1 MRDIVKE
8 YQEKF
13 RRNHQRARRYTALLL
28 ALALTT
34 SLFVNWQLHGVG
46 IAKTAE
52 YLCGELEHE
61 HTAACYEKQLVCGY
75 EEGEPEDWNATMT
88 DDSMSFD
95 DTFDMDDDAF
105 GVDADDPGI
114 AAHSAEPEYIFVPHE
129 HTDDCYQEVQE
140 LTCLEEEH
148 THDDSCFDEDGVT
161 FICDKFEHTHDDSC
175 YTTTYEL
182 VCGLEEGEL
191 VEEVNPDYD
200 PVALFEEPVAA
211 KPVVVDPVIET
222 PVHHHTDAC
231 YEEVLVCG
239 LPEHHHTVNC
249 LSDPMDDT
257 QDEDEWL
264 DKTGTALTGMWNEDL
279 LTVAQGQLG
288 YEQSE
293 KNFKLDTDDGETLRY
308 YTRYGQW
315 YGNPYGE
322 WDVMFLSYC
331 LNYANIPQSAI
342 PQRASTLA
350 LRSELRSTGYL
361 LDPDSDIAAYEMDAD
376 MSVTGLQP
384 GDIVFYNATTTETVA
399 VADEPQIEDLSPD
412 ADTELLQAL
421 SVPAAAEPQ
430 TEERTVSCETV
441 GIVSAVDEA
450 SGTLTVISGNVD
462 GKVSEVSLAP
472 SQLTGMIPVASVQAA
487 ESGADTMDGTD
498 LDFSKM
504 LNGSQYVTDFK
515 IQKLQDSD
523 YSDVTESTV
532 TDKLH
537 GFIDLR
543 DIPADRIKDNNYK
556 VYVPIP
562 EGLDKLN
569 NGGAEKGSLKDSSYF
584 GPNGTICGT
593 YEFVQDAD
601 GDWYVVFTYDKN
613 YINQQKTTKDSKVKT
628 DVSFDFQW
636 DTTKIST
643 DESNKFTINGKD
655 ITITIKDQSE
665 DKPSDKKNYSLSKDA
680 GSLHYVGHDAYI
692 DYTVTLKLKDAMA
705 APLTLTDA
713 LRCPANADFQ
723 YTGTPDVSG
732 SNGASNTTVSWTD
745 GTDSSTKTITLGQEG
760 ETLAAG
766 TYTITYQVKAT
777 NFGNVDYVN
786 NEKVKNT
793 VTFKDTSK
801 TKETSLTTKLIDK
814 SGKLENGEIIW
825 TVKINIDQ
833 DDTSLRYLPNDAKF
847 TDTLPDDPVDNKIT
861 VTKDGKSTDVTLDN
875 TIYDS
880 SSKLLTY
887 PLDEGFHSYEI
898 TYRTKAPENASESEA
913 VVKNTGKIDG
923 TGINGSDSFNVKIPS
938 TLLSKHLEN
947 GSHDTQTATMDWV
960 TTVNATDLNT
970 LVYYDWS
977 STRWDADTSK
987 SVRLQQIVADS
998 VHVFDAS
1005 NFDVTDKV
1013 TINYQYSRTEHTA
1026 EVGLF
1031 SVDFKDKNIQGPATI
1046 KYQTTADLSWVA
1058 SGTHCQIT
1066 NYGQLNQGDIVSDVY
1081 DFTNS
1086 SEQRKYF
1093 RKSAGDSSNWNKT
1106 EDTITLKPGQKIP
1119 WTIAINDTTDEG
1131 LVWDAKK
1138 DKEWVVKDLIPA
1150 GLNLDESSVRVEL
1163 NGNTVSSSYYTVSA
1177 KKQADGSTKL
1187 VVTLQPECYTLT
1199 VNGNKT
1205 LSKRVFITYDTT
1217 LDPDNTEVWNGGNVA
1232 SFVNNAT
1239 FERNGEQSGSDSFKE
1254 TVTRNVV
1261 GKHGNYDEAT
1271 GLLTYQVQVNPNSVT
1286 LNNGVSLT
1294 LYDFM
1299 SVPDGLY
1306 SKDGTTS
1313 DRVTLAGV
1321 SVFEGELQ
1329 ADGSLEATTFLK
1341 DLAPIEGDYDS
1352 SSAPNNV
1359 TENTYYTKRNKDR
1372 NQIQVWTK
1380 VPDGKALVLVF
1391 HYTVNTK
1398 NLPAKNY
1405 KFKNT
1410 VQLEGYN
1417 SYVDENVDFTSDSSG
1432 NAGIDFNTN
1441 NVTIVKYSGTQS
1453 NLLSD
1458 AKFQLEAYDNGQWTD
1473 VKQYVTS
1480 QSGNSVMSGLTQ
1492 DTLYRLHETAA
1503 PEGYLLPD
1511 PTPYHYFVISKNA
1524 YTLPTDSGFVEGRDS
1539 FALYK
1544 LGENESFGSFYYYCN
1559 NARNPDYVKEGDL
1572 LVKKAWKNFDGTD
1585 ITDTSKLP
1593 EIVVTLTKHV
1603 TNPGHR
1609 ILLQC
1614 DGQPTIIF
1622 AKDIN
1627 DGGSVL
1633 LTTRADFYN
1642 AWASSLPEGVT
1653 ITNTGETAPDR
1664 TPIYKIS
1671 NITSDIVIKN
1681 QNIYYN
1687 QGSCENVD
1695 DGTPITGTTD
1705 TEVGKVTLNSRN
1717 GWSARFENLEI
1728 DDGITYT
1735 IKEMSVEGYTVSY
1748 TLNNEALEAGASFAL
1763 GKNTGSN
1770 GNGDTIVITNT
1781 AEESGGY
1788 VLPSTGGA
1796 GTKLYTAGGGALMLA
1811 ALVCGVCRKRRR
1823 ERRER

>member
-88 DDSMSFD
+88 DDGMSFD
-95 DTFDMDDDAF
+95 DTFGMDDDAF

-114 AAHSAEPEYIFVPHE
+114 AAYSAEPEYIFVPHE

-148 THDDSCFDEDGVT
+148 THTDDCFDPEDGSL
-161 FICDKFEHTHDDSC
+161 ICDLFEHTHDDSC

-421 SVPAAAEPQ
+421 SAPAAAEPQ

-537 GFIDLR
+537 GFIDLH
-543 DIPADRIKDNNYK
+543 DIPADRIKANNYK

-584 GPNGTICGT
+584 GSNGTICGT

-601 GDWYVVFTYDKN
+601 GDWYVVFTYDKD
-613 YINQQKTTKDSKVKT
+613 YINQQETTKDSKVKT

-680 GSLHYVGHDAYI
+680 GSLRYDSHDAYI
-692 DYTVTLKLKDAMA
+692 DYTVTLKLKDDMA

-713 LRCPANADFQ
+713 LRCPTNADFQ

-1603 TNPGHR
+1603 ANPGHR
-1609 ILLQC
+1609 ILLQLD
-1614 DGQPTIIF
+1614 DGSGTKVF
-1622 AKDIN
+1622 AKNIN
-1627 DGGSVL
+1627 DGGDVYVTVWSQNYQNWL
-1633 LTTRADFYN
+1633 DA
-1642 AWASSLPEGVT
+1642 GVA
-1653 ITNTGETAPDR
+1653 ITATGESTPDGKQ
-1664 TPIYKIS
+1664 IYKIS
-1671 NITSDIVIKN
+1671 NIISDITIKSTKV
-1681 QNIYYN
+1681 YYN
-1687 QGSCENVD
+1687 GGD
-1695 DGTPITGTTD
+1695 FYTTAGGTPITGTTD

-1728 DDGITYT
+1728 SDDITYT

-1763 GKNTGSN
+1763 GKNTSSN

-1788 VLPSTGGA
+1788 KLPSTGGA

>member
-8 YQEKF
+8 YQKKF

-88 DDSMSFD
+88 DDGMSFD

-114 AAHSAEPEYIFVPHE
+114 AAYSAEPEYIFVPHE
-129 HTDDCYQEVQE
+129 HTDDCYQEVRE

-421 SVPAAAEPQ
+421 SAPAAAEPQ
-430 TEERTVSCETV
+430 TKERTVSCETV

-601 GDWYVVFTYDKN
+601 GDWYVVFTYDKD
-613 YINQQKTTKDSKVKT
+613 YINQQETTKDSKVKT

-680 GSLHYVGHDAYI
+680 GSLRYDSHDAYI
-692 DYTVTLKLKDAMA
+692 DYTVTLKLKDDMA

-713 LRCPANADFQ
+713 LRCPTNADFQ

-861 VTKDGKSTDVTLDN
+861 VTKDGESTDVTLDN
-875 TIYDS
+875 TIYDN

-887 PLDEGFHSYEI
+887 PLEEGFHSYEI

-938 TLLSKHLEN
+938 TLLRKQLEN

-1013 TINYQYSRTEHTA
+1013 TINYQYSRNEHTA

>member
-88 DDSMSFD
+88 DDGMSFD
-95 DTFDMDDDAF
+95 DTFGMDDAAF

-114 AAHSAEPEYIFVPHE
+114 AAYSAEPEYIFVPHE

-148 THDDSCFDEDGVT
+148 THTDDCFDPEDGSL
-161 FICDKFEHTHDDSC
+161 ICDLFEHTHDDSC

-421 SVPAAAEPQ
+421 SAPAAAEPQ

-636 DTTKIST
+636 DTAKIST

-680 GSLHYVGHDAYI
+680 GSLRYDSHDAYI
-692 DYTVTLKLKDAMA
+692 DYTVTLKLKDDMV

-833 DDTSLRYLPNDAKF
+833 DDTSLRYLPKDAKF
-847 TDTLPDDPVDNKIT
+847 IDTLPDDPIDNKIT
-861 VTKDGKSTDVTLDN
+861 VTKDGESTDVTLDN
-875 TIYDS
+875 TIYDN

-887 PLDEGFHSYEI
+887 PLEEGFHSYEI
-898 TYRTKAPENASESEA
+898 TYRTKAPENTSESETI
-913 VVKNTGKIDG
+913 VNNTGEIKG
-923 TGINGSDSFNVKIPS
+923 TGINGSDSSNVKIPS
-938 TLLSKHLEN
+938 TLLSKQLES

-977 STRWDADTSK
+977 STRWDADKSK

-1005 NFDVTDKV
+1005 GLNVTDKV
-1013 TINYQYSRTEHTA
+1013 TINYQYSRTENGA

-1163 NGNTVSSSYYTVSA
+1163 NGNAVSSNYYTVSA
-1177 KKQADGSTKL
+1177 EKQADGSTKL

-1286 LNNGVSLT
+1286 LNNGVPLT

-1341 DLAPIEGDYDS
+1341 DLAPIEGDHDS
-1352 SSAPNNV
+1352 SSAPENV
-1359 TENTYYTKRNKDR
+1359 TEDTYYTKRNKDR

-1410 VQLEGYN
+1410 VRLEGYN
-1417 SYVDENVDFTSDSSG
+1417 SYVDENVDFKSDSSG

-1458 AKFQLEAYDNGQWTD
+1458 AKFQLEAYGNGQWTD

-1511 PTPYHYFVISKNA
+1511 PTPYHYFVISKNS

-1572 LVKKAWKNFDGTD
+1572 LVKKAWKNFDDTD
-1585 ITDTSKLP
+1585 ITDTSNLP

-1603 TNPGHR
+1603 ANPGHR
-1609 ILLQC
+1609 ILLQLD
-1614 DGQPTIIF
+1614 DGSGTKVF
-1622 AKDIN
+1622 AKNIN
-1627 DGGSVL
+1627 DGGDVYVTVWSQNYQNWL
-1633 LTTRADFYN
+1633 DA
-1642 AWASSLPEGVT
+1642 GVA
-1653 ITNTGETAPDR
+1653 ITATGESAPDGK
-1664 TPIYKIS
+1664 PIYKIS
-1671 NITSDIVIKN
+1671 NIISDITIKSTKV
-1681 QNIYYN
+1681 YYN
-1687 QGSCENVD
+1687 GGD
-1695 DGTPITGTTD
+1695 FYTTAGGTPITGTTD
-1705 TEVGKVTLNSRN
+1705 TEVGKVTLNSKN

-1728 DDGITYT
+1728 GDGITYT
-1735 IKEMSVEGYTVSY
+1735 IKETSVEGYTTSY
-1748 TLNNEALEAGASFAL
+1748 KLNGNDLTEGNAFAL

-1788 VLPSTGGA
+1788 KLPSTGGA

-1823 ERRER
+1823 ERRAR

>member
-88 DDSMSFD
+88 DDGMSFD
-95 DTFDMDDDAF
+95 DTFDMDDVAF

-114 AAHSAEPEYIFVPHE
+114 AAYSAEPEYIFVPHE

-148 THDDSCFDEDGVT
+148 THTDDCFDPEDGSL
-161 FICDKFEHTHDDSC
+161 ICDLFEHTHDDNC

-264 DKTGTALTGMWNEDL
+264 AQTGTALTGMWNEDL

-421 SVPAAAEPQ
+421 SAPAAAEPQ

-487 ESGADTMDGTD
+487 ESADAAVQSGDITGYVYNFAIRKKDGNSNSWIPATDFTTSDSVQAEFEFKDIPATALEKGADGSYFAYIP
-498 LDFSKM
+498 LPEGINCSM
-504 LNGSQYVTDFK
+504 LEGGDIK
-515 IQKLQDSD
+515 DSD
-523 YSDVTESTV
+523 YQDGVSGKYSFKEEGDHWVVVLNYDQEYIEQHEQENT
-532 TDKLH
+532 K
-537 GFIDLR
+537 
-543 DIPADRIKDNNYK
+543 IK
-556 VYVPIP
+556 
-562 EGLDKLN
+562 G
-569 NGGAEKGSLKDSSYF
+569 
-584 GPNGTICGT
+584 
-593 YEFVQDAD
+593 
-601 GDWYVVFTYDKN
+601 
-613 YINQQKTTKDSKVKT
+613 
-628 DVSFDFQW
+628 DVSFEFKW
-636 DTTKIST
+636 
-643 DESNKFTINGKD
+643 DESSVTEEGKKKIITVNGKK
-655 ITITIKDQSE
+655 IEITIKKDEKPQPSE
-665 DKPSDKKNYSLSKDA
+665 NKFSLNKKA
-680 GSLHYVGHDAYI
+680 GKLTYDEINKKAAI
-692 DYTVTLKLKDAMA
+692 DYTVTLDVKQDMTGALTMEDVLTSNGFDYVDSSLKIDPSDVKISWADSTSGNGK
-705 APLTLTDA
+705 TLTI
-713 LRCPANADFQ
+713 
-723 YTGTPDVSG
+723 GSEGSDVP
-732 SNGASNTTVSWTD
+732 
-745 GTDSSTKTITLGQEG
+745 
-760 ETLAAG
+760 AG
-766 TYTITYQVKAT
+766 TYTITYRVQKT
-777 NFGNVDYVN
+777 NFGVN
-786 NEKVKNT
+786 ADEFDSVQNKISMSKDDESHSSDEK
-793 VTFKDTSK
+793 TS
-801 TKETSLTTKLIDK
+801 TSTKLIEK
-814 SGKLENGEIIW
+814 SGKASTDQSGDTIITW
-825 TVKINIDQ
+825 TVKLNSGDAK
-833 DDTSLRYLPNDAKF
+833 RYLTNAKF
-847 TDTLPDDPVDNKIT
+847 TDTIKADQEYVEGSFAVKKNGKEDKDAQPTITGTTLSYDLADGYNSYTITYKTKVTANIPLEGLTVSNTGNIDGDNLHGEDTGSVDLKDEVLKKEADGNPTVAGNKATLNWKSTIDVDN
-861 VTKDGKSTDVTLDN
+861 L
-875 TIYDS
+875 
-880 SSKLLTY
+880 
-887 PLDEGFHSYEI
+887 
-898 TYRTKAPENASESEA
+898 
-913 VVKNTGKIDG
+913 
-923 TGINGSDSFNVKIPS
+923 NGY
-938 TLLSKHLEN
+938 
-947 GSHDTQTATMDWV
+947 
-960 TTVNATDLNT
+960 
-970 LVYYDWS
+970 VYYDYS
-977 STRWDADTSK
+977 DTFYLDSQH
-987 SVRLQQIVADS
+987 VNLQSIDLNDIQVLDK
-998 VHVFDAS
+998 
-1005 NFDVTDKV
+1005 NQLDVTEQV
-1013 TINYQYSRTEHTA
+1013 AISRHNEMNHGV
-1026 EVGLF
+1026 ECGLF
-1031 SVDFKDKNIQGPATI
+1031 KIDFGSADIHGPVTI
-1046 KYQTTADLSWVA
+1046 KYKTTVDTSRLGEYA
-1058 SGTHCQIT
+1058 TIT
-1066 NYGQLNQGDIVSDVY
+1066 NKCYIVKD
-1081 DFTNS
+1081 DHR
-1086 SEQRKYF
+1086 Q
-1093 RKSAGDSSNWNKT
+1093 DSSASQHIHNVEDLWKTLIKYGSGWNQT
-1106 EDTITLKPGQKIP
+1106 GRDSITIGVGDEIP
-1119 WTIAINDTTDEG
+1119 WTVVLNNEG
-1131 LVWDAKK
+1131 LLKGSKGKWTVQ
-1138 DKEWVVKDLIPA
+1138 DKLPA
-1150 GLNLDESSVRVEL
+1150 GLLLDRASVKLDFNNRFPAPVEGTDYTISVFEGTDGRTVLQIVFEESAYQ
-1163 NGNTVSSSYYTVSA
+1163 NTEGTAA
-1177 KKQADGSTKL
+1177 KII
-1187 VVTLQPECYTLT
+1187 LT
-1199 VNGNKT
+1199 YK
-1205 LSKRVFITYDTT
+1205 TT
-1217 LDPDNTEVWNGGNVA
+1217 LDPNSDFCKNDQATKD
-1232 SFVNNAT
+1232 FVN
-1239 FERNGEQSGSDSFKE
+1239 DVSFSHDGTTQE
-1254 TVTRNVV
+1254 TDFTQTVTRNVV
-1261 GKHGNYDEAT
+1261 GKHGQFDSSTN
-1271 GLLTYQVQVNPNSVT
+1271 LLSYTIEVNPDGSKLSPDGSDLELEDKLSVPND
-1286 LNNGVSLT
+1286 LLGGYVSLEDIT
-1294 LYDFM
+1294 
-1299 SVPDGLY
+1299 
-1306 SKDGTTS
+1306 
-1313 DRVTLAGV
+1313 
-1321 SVFEGELQ
+1321 VFEAERQ
-1329 ADGSLEATTFLK
+1329 EDGSLVATN
-1341 DLAPIEGDYDS
+1341 PIGDGLQRVDS
-1352 SSAPNNV
+1352 QSAID
-1359 TENTYYTKRNKDR
+1359 TSHYYTKPDSNGDIKF
-1372 NQIQVWTK
+1372 WTK
-1380 VPDGKALVLVF
+1380 VPDRTPRVLVVTYLVRDTLNDVKVDGTF
-1391 HYTVNTK
+1391 TFTNK
-1398 NLPAKNY
+1398 
-1405 KFKNT
+1405 
-1410 VQLEGYN
+1410 VQLGGEWKTEDKG
-1417 SYVDENVDFTSDSSG
+1417 SSASFSSG
-1432 NAGIDFNTN
+1432 STSGLDYNADRLT
-1441 NVTIVKYSGTQS
+1441 VMKYSGNQGNPLAGAVFTLRMYDPS
-1453 NLLSD
+1453 SGWKEVSSFTTD
-1458 AKFQLEAYDNGQWTD
+1458 ATGSKTLG
-1473 VKQYVTS
+1473 
-1480 QSGNSVMSGLTQ
+1480 GLIRNR
-1492 DTLYRLHETAA
+1492 LYELTETAA
-1503 PEGYLLPD
+1503 PAGYLLPT
-1511 PTPYHYFVISKNA
+1511 PNTPYYFYITTDPATKSGPATAADVDANLVTV
-1524 YTLPTDSGFVEGRDS
+1524 YTVEEGVYRN
-1539 FALYK
+1539 FT
-1544 LGENESFGSFYYYCN
+1544 FYRN

-1603 TNPGHR
+1603 ANPGHR

-1687 QGSCENVD
+1687 QGSCENVAG
-1695 DGTPITGTTD
+1695 GTPITGTTD

-1823 ERRER
+1823 ERRAR

>member
-34 SLFVNWQLHGVG
+34 SLFVNWQLHSVG

-75 EEGEPEDWNATMT
+75 EEGEPEDWNATKT
-88 DDSMSFD
+88 DDGMSFD

-114 AAHSAEPEYIFVPHE
+114 AAYSAEPEYIFVPHE

-140 LTCLEEEH
+140 LTCREEEH
-148 THDDSCFDEDGVT
+148 THTDDCFDPEDGSL
-161 FICDKFEHTHDDSC
+161 ICDLFEHTHDDNC

-421 SVPAAAEPQ
+421 SAPAAAEPQ

-537 GFIDLR
+537 GFIDLH
-543 DIPADRIKDNNYK
+543 DIPADRIKDNHYK

-569 NGGAEKGSLKDSSYF
+569 NGGAEKGSLKDSSYS
-584 GPNGTICGT
+584 GLNGTICGT

-601 GDWYVVFTYDKN
+601 GDWYVVFTYDKD
-613 YINQQKTTKDSKVKT
+613 YINQQETTKDSKVKT

-636 DTTKIST
+636 DTAKIST

-680 GSLHYVGHDAYI
+680 GSLRYDSHDAYI
-692 DYTVTLKLKDAMA
+692 DYTVTLKLKDDMA

-713 LRCPANADFQ
+713 LRCPTNADFQ

-793 VTFKDTSK
+793 VTFRDTSK

-847 TDTLPDDPVDNKIT
+847 TDTLPDDPIDNKIT
-861 VTKDGKSTDVTLDN
+861 VTKDGESTDVTLDN
-875 TIYDS
+875 TIYDN

-1593 EIVVTLTKHV
+1593 EIVVMLTKHV
-1603 TNPGHR
+1603 ANPGHR
-1609 ILLQC
+1609 ILLQLD
-1614 DGQPTIIF
+1614 DGSGTKVF
-1622 AKDIN
+1622 AKNIN
-1627 DGGSVL
+1627 DGGDVYVTVWSQNYKNWL
-1633 LTTRADFYN
+1633 DA
-1642 AWASSLPEGVT
+1642 GVA
-1653 ITNTGETAPDR
+1653 ITATGESTPDGKQ
-1664 TPIYKIS
+1664 IYKIS
-1671 NITSDIVIKN
+1671 NIISDITIKSTKV
-1681 QNIYYN
+1681 YYN
-1687 QGSCENVD
+1687 GGD
-1695 DGTPITGTTD
+1695 FYTTAGGTPITGTTD

>member
-88 DDSMSFD
+88 DDGMSFD

-148 THDDSCFDEDGVT
+148 THTDDCFDPEDGSL
-161 FICDKFEHTHDDSC
+161 ICDLFEHTHDDNC

-421 SVPAAAEPQ
+421 SAPAAAEPQ

-537 GFIDLR
+537 GFIDLH
-543 DIPADRIKDNNYK
+543 DIPADRIKANNYK

-584 GPNGTICGT
+584 GSNGTICGT

-601 GDWYVVFTYDKN
+601 GDWYVVFTYDKD
-613 YINQQKTTKDSKVKT
+613 YINQQETTKDSKVKT

-680 GSLHYVGHDAYI
+680 GSLRYDSHDAYI
-692 DYTVTLKLKDAMA
+692 DYTVTLKLKDDMA

-713 LRCPANADFQ
+713 LRCPTNADFQ

-1603 TNPGHR
+1603 ANPGHR
-1609 ILLQC
+1609 ILLQLD
-1614 DGQPTIIF
+1614 DGSGTKVF
-1622 AKDIN
+1622 AKNIN
-1627 DGGSVL
+1627 DGGDVYVTVWSQNYQNWL
-1633 LTTRADFYN
+1633 DA
-1642 AWASSLPEGVT
+1642 GVA
-1653 ITNTGETAPDR
+1653 ITATGESTPDGKQ
-1664 TPIYKIS
+1664 IYKIS
-1671 NITSDIVIKN
+1671 NIISDITIKSTKV
-1681 QNIYYN
+1681 YYN
-1687 QGSCENVD
+1687 GGD
-1695 DGTPITGTTD
+1695 FYTTAGGTPITGTTD

-1728 DDGITYT
+1728 SDDITYT

-1763 GKNTGSN
+1763 GKNTSSN

-1788 VLPSTGGA
+1788 KLPSTGGA

>member
-88 DDSMSFD
+88 DDGMSFD
-95 DTFDMDDDAF
+95 DTFGMDDAAF

-114 AAHSAEPEYIFVPHE
+114 AAYSAEPEYIFVPHE

-148 THDDSCFDEDGVT
+148 THTDDCFDPEDGSL
-161 FICDKFEHTHDDSC
+161 ICDLFEHTHDDSC

-487 ESGADTMDGTD
+487 ESGADTMDDTD

-523 YSDVTESTV
+523 YSDITESTV

-537 GFIDLR
+537 GFIDLH
-543 DIPADRIKDNNYK
+543 DIPADRIKANHYK

-562 EGLDKLN
+562 AGLDKLN

-601 GDWYVVFTYDKN
+601 GDWYVVFTYDKD
-613 YINQQKTTKDSKVKT
+613 YINQQETTKDSKVKT

-636 DTTKIST
+636 DTAKIST

-680 GSLHYVGHDAYI
+680 GSLYYVGHDAYI
-692 DYTVTLKLKDAMA
+692 DYTVTLKLKDDMA
-705 APLTLTDA
+705 APLPLTDA

-760 ETLAAG
+760 ETLVAG

-833 DDTSLRYLPNDAKF
+833 DDTSLRYLPKDAKF
-847 TDTLPDDPVDNKIT
+847 IDTLPDDPIDNKIT
-861 VTKDGKSTDVTLDN
+861 VTKDGESTDVTLDN
-875 TIYDS
+875 TIYDN

-887 PLDEGFHSYEI
+887 PLEEGFHSYEI
-898 TYRTKAPENASESEA
+898 TYRTKAPENTSESETI
-913 VVKNTGKIDG
+913 VNNTGEIKG
-923 TGINGSDSFNVKIPS
+923 TGINGSDSSNVKIPS
-938 TLLSKHLEN
+938 TLLSKQLES
-947 GSHDTQTATMDWV
+947 GSHDTQTATMNWV

-977 STRWDADTSK
+977 STRWDADNSK

-998 VHVFDAS
+998 VHVFDATD
-1005 NFDVTDKV
+1005 FEVTNKV
-1013 TINYQYSRTEHTA
+1013 TINYQYSRTENGA

-1031 SVDFKDKNIQGPATI
+1031 SVDFKEKNIQGPATI

-1058 SGTHCQIT
+1058 SGTRCQIT

-1131 LVWDAKK
+1131 LVWDAEK

-1163 NGNTVSSSYYTVSA
+1163 NGNAVSSNSYTVSA
-1177 KKQADGSTKL
+1177 EKQADGSTKL

-1261 GKHGNYDEAT
+1261 GKHGNYDEVT
-1271 GLLTYQVQVNPNSVT
+1271 GLLTYQVQVNPNSVI
-1286 LNNGVSLT
+1286 LNNGVPLT

-1341 DLAPIEGDYDS
+1341 DLNPIEGDYDS
-1352 SSAPNNV
+1352 SSAPENV
-1359 TENTYYTKRNKDR
+1359 TGDTYYTKRNKDR

-1417 SYVDENVDFTSDSSG
+1417 SYVDENVDFKSDSSG

-1458 AKFQLEAYDNGQWTD
+1458 AKFQLEAYENGQWTD

-1492 DTLYRLHETAA
+1492 DMLYRLHETAA

-1603 TNPGHR
+1603 ANPGHR
-1609 ILLQC
+1609 ILLQLD
-1614 DGQPTIIF
+1614 DGSGTKVF
-1622 AKDIN
+1622 AKNIN
-1627 DGGSVL
+1627 DGGDVYVTVWSQNYQNWL
-1633 LTTRADFYN
+1633 DA
-1642 AWASSLPEGVT
+1642 GVA
-1653 ITNTGETAPDR
+1653 ITATGESTPDGKQ
-1664 TPIYKIS
+1664 IYKIS
-1671 NITSDIVIKN
+1671 NIISDITIKSTKV
-1681 QNIYYN
+1681 YYN
-1687 QGSCENVD
+1687 GGD
-1695 DGTPITGTTD
+1695 FYTTAGGTPITGTTD

-1763 GKNTGSN
+1763 GKNTSSN

-1788 VLPSTGGA
+1788 KLPSTGGA